1 MQTWTACLSLSISS
15 WRIHGTLSASID
27 VNYERPFEDPY
38 RQPRG
43 YGAALRRSLAS
54 RRARGGDRRNK
65 YHIPRSGNLLAAL
78 TPKRLHLLHY
88 VRRHQ
93 VRNVRALATG
103 LGRNYKNVHKDVEEL
118 TKLGLLSRTPDQ
130 VVAPYAE
137 VNAGFVL

>member
-1 MQTWTACLSLSISS
+1 
-15 WRIHGTLSASID
+15 
-27 VNYERPFEDPY
+27 
-38 RQPRG
+38 
-43 YGAALRRSLAS
+43 
-54 RRARGGDRRNK
+54 
-65 YHIPRSGNLLAAL
+65 L